1 VTARLDEVTLA
12 LMRGTP
18 PAELVGLY
26 EELRSAGPAHV
37 TRFGIVVVTSY
48 RLGRDVLRDPAFGVS
63 TSARMDRVWP
73 DWRRHPVAVQL
84 LDSVFGTD
92 PPEHK
97 VLRAPLWPYFSEAG
111 VRLADGIIDR
121 AVAAHATALRTKSP
135 VDAIQHFARPV
146 AVDVISGILGIPA
159 QDVAALQHEVAD
171 WTAALELVR
180 SPRTIE
186 AADEAVTK
194 IHGYVAEVID
204 QRRRRPDD
212 GLVSKLANDDAFAT
226 SNALVANIAMLLA
239 AGIETTS
246 ALLGNILHATAT
258 MQRARIGKIR
268 GDLPGIRRFVDETLR
283 LESPLRLASRVV
295 LRPVSLQGHD
305 FRAGADVFVLLDA
318 CNRDPAA
325 FAIPDDFDW
334 VTGAVRPHLS
344 FGGGSHHCLGAV
356 LARRTALRAVAE
368 VACTDRLELASAPT
382 RNNRFVLNGFSS
394 LPLHAKQT
402 PRTLTV

>member
-1 VTARLDEVTLA
+1 VTARLDDVTLA

-18 PAELVGLY
+18 PAGLAGLY
-26 EELRSAGPAHV
+26 QELRSAGPAHV
-37 TRFGIVVVTSY
+37 TRFGIVVVTGY
-48 RLGRDVLRDPAFGVS
+48 HLGRDVLKDPAFGVS

-73 DWRRHPVAVQL
+73 DWRRHALAVQL
-84 LDSVFGTD
+84 LDSVFGTN

-97 VLRAPLWPYFSEAG
+97 VLRAPLQPYFSEAG
-111 VRLADGIIDR
+111 VRLAEDIIDR

-135 VDAIQHFARPV
+135 VDAMHHFARPG

-159 QDVAALQHEVAD
+159 QDVAALEHEIKD
-171 WTAALELVR
+171 WTATLELIR
-180 SPRTIE
+180 SPHTIE
-186 AADEAVTK
+186 AADQAVTK
-194 IHGYVAEVID
+194 IHGYVADVID
-204 QRRRRPDD
+204 QRRRRPDG

-239 AGIETTS
+239 AGMETTA
-246 ALLGNILHATAT
+246 ALLGNILHAAAT
-258 MQRARIGKIR
+258 TQRARIGKIR
-268 GDLPGIRRFVDETLR
+268 GDLAGMRRFVDETLR

-334 VTGAVRPHLS
+334 VTGAIHRHLS

-356 LARRTALRAVAE
+356 LARRTALRVVAE

-382 RNNRFVLNGFSS
+382 RSDRFVLNGFSS
-394 LPLHAKQT
+394 LPFHAKQAPHT
-402 PRTLTV
+402 PTA